1 VTLVSLGWL
10 SRWWH
15 GRSLR
20 TRLVVGS
27 VVPLALALAVGTVV
41 LVAIF
46 AAGRLHEVDA
56 QTAREA
62 DVLAQLV
69 QTGQLPRP
77 LPLPAG
83 SGLLA
88 QVVGRDGVVLASTA
102 SAGQL
107 LPLSAAPPRSGREVL
122 RTDDAPAYGDV
133 PLRLRVRAERLSDAP
148 VLLVV
153 AAPLGDVRRAVGAL
167 RLVLLLVLPVL
178 VALATL
184 LARALIGS
192 ALRPVEELRT
202 AAVRLAGG
210 GPVPELLPVGDR
222 DDEVGRLARTLNSL
236 LARMHDALTRER
248 SFVADAAHEL
258 RSPLASLRVQLDVAS
273 SHPSLVRTD
282 ELAADLQADVD
293 RLQHLADDLLLLAR
307 LESRAVPVREPVD
320 LAGLAPD
327 SAPDSTPDSTP
338 DSAPGSPPVLV
349 LGDRAALARLV
360 GNLVDNAE
368 RVAGQV
374 RVSAHRE
381 QGLAVLDVDDDG
393 PGIDPA
399 DRERVFDRW
408 VRLDHARSRSD
419 GGAGLGLALA
429 RAVAVAHGG
438 DLQVQDSPLGGA
450 RLRFTLP
457 AAPP

>member
-1 VTLVSLGWL
+1 VTLVSPGWL

-15 GRSLR
+15 GCSLR

-27 VVPLALALAVGTVV
+27 VLPLALALAVGTVV

-107 LPLSAAPPRSGREVL
+107 LPLSAAPPPSGREVL

-133 PLRLRVRAERLSDAP
+133 PLRLRVRAERLSGAP

-202 AAVRLAGG
+202 AAVRLAAG

-282 ELAADLQADVD
+282 ELAADLRADVD

-307 LESRAVPVREPVD
+307 LESRAVPVRERVD
-320 LAGLAPD
+320 LAGLA
-327 SAPDSTPDSTP
+327 P

-368 RVAGQV
+368 RVATQV

-438 DLQVQDSPLGGA
+438 DLQVKDSPLGGA

>member
-1 VTLVSLGWL
+1 
-10 SRWWH
+10 
-15 GRSLR
+15 
-20 TRLVVGS
+20 
-27 VVPLALALAVGTVV
+27 
-41 LVAIF
+41 
-46 AAGRLHEVDA
+46 
-56 QTAREA
+56 
-62 DVLAQLV
+62 
-69 QTGQLPRP
+69 
-77 LPLPAG
+77 
-83 SGLLA
+83 
-88 QVVGRDGVVLASTA
+88 
-102 SAGQL
+102 
-107 LPLSAAPPRSGREVL
+107 
-122 RTDDAPAYGDV
+122 
-133 PLRLRVRAERLSDAP
+133 
-148 VLLVV
+148 
-153 AAPLGDVRRAVGAL
+153 
-167 RLVLLLVLPVL
+167 
-178 VALATL
+178 
-184 LARALIGS
+184 
-192 ALRPVEELRT
+192 
-202 AAVRLAGG
+202 
-210 GPVPELLPVGDR
+210 
-222 DDEVGRLARTLNSL
+222 VGRLARTLNSL
-236 LARMHDALTRER
+236 LARMHDALKRER

-327 SAPDSTPDSTP
+327 STPASIPASTP

-368 RVAGQV
+368 RVATQV

>member
-1 VTLVSLGWL
+1 MRRL
-10 SRWWH
+10 SPMRLARWWH
-15 GRSLR
+15 DRSLR

-133 PLRLRVRAERLSDAP
+133 PLRLRVRAERLSGAP

-202 AAVRLAGG
+202 AAVRLAAG

-282 ELAADLQADVD
+282 ELAADLQADVG

-307 LESRAVPVREPVD
+307 LESRAVPVREAVD

-327 SAPDSTPDSTP
+327 SAPDSAPAST
-338 DSAPGSPPVLV
+338 PGSPPVLV

-408 VRLDHARSRSD
+408 VRLDQARSRSD